1 MHPSSFWD
9 KILKRQKPKIAFLG
23 SNHSINSLNSGNCQN
38 KFYNQKLIDC
48 SEYRYSKTGQDS
60 DVDVCHLLLNF
71 KNTNLIEGVL
81 EQSYI
86 SFETNVPMKFLKVGV
101 RTDAD
106 RNFAN
111 TDSQAVNQQTLIIKG
126 NSRSGDLVT
135 LGDWISNPGVPD
147 SKPLHAE
154 TVVRRYSV
162 KKVLLEISQNSQE
175 NTCARDSCWKV
186 AGLVLFSSIRTEY

>member
-1 MHPSSFWD
+1 
-9 KILKRQKPKIAFLG
+9 
-23 SNHSINSLNSGNCQN
+23 
-38 KFYNQKLIDC
+38 
-48 SEYRYSKTGQDS
+48 
-60 DVDVCHLLLNF
+60 
-71 KNTNLIEGVL
+71 
-81 EQSYI
+81 
-86 SFETNVPMKFLKVGV
+86 MKFLKVGV
-101 RTDAD
+101 RTDAN

-111 TDSQAVNQQTLIIKG
+111 TDSQAGNQQTLIIKG

-186 AGLVLFSSIRTEY
+186 AGLVRIFQHSD

>member
-1 MHPSSFWD
+1 
-9 KILKRQKPKIAFLG
+9 
-23 SNHSINSLNSGNCQN
+23 
-38 KFYNQKLIDC
+38 
-48 SEYRYSKTGQDS
+48 
-60 DVDVCHLLLNF
+60 
-71 KNTNLIEGVL
+71 
-81 EQSYI
+81 
-86 SFETNVPMKFLKVGV
+86 MKFLKVGV